1 MKKSTNTGSALKTCL
16 KNAFT
21 KNLALKIVSLIF
33 AMLLWGY
40 VLMSENPQRT
50 KTLTNVP
57 ISVEGGA
64 DLIARKLVLSGDKD
78 YGSVT
83 VRVSTQLTSYSDLT
97 ADDITASINLSNI
110 TATGEHEVI
119 ITARS
124 AIGTTVSVS
133 PDHIKVNVDNLV
145 SRSIP
150 VEIDLEGELD
160 EGYWAAAI
168 LPSPSTA

>member
-1 MKKSTNTGSALKTCL
+1 MKKSTNTGSALKTWL

-78 YGSVT
+78 YGS
-83 VRVSTQLTSYSDLT
+83 
-97 ADDITASINLSNI
+97 
-110 TATGEHEVI
+110 EHHI
-119 ITARS
+119 PISPR
-124 AIGTTVSVS
+124 TT
-133 PDHIKVNVDNLV
+133 
-145 SRSIP
+145 
-150 VEIDLEGELD
+150 
-160 EGYWAAAI
+160 
-168 LPSPSTA
+168 LPPA